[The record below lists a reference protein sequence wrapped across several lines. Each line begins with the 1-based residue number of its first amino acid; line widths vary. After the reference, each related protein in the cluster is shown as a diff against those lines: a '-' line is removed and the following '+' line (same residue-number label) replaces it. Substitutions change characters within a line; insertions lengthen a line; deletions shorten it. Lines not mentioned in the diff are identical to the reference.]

1 MSPVRV
7 TVRRTIGLAR
17 HFYSTAFAIA
27 GFLAATAALL
37 AFNLRGFEDSTVSL
51 PAAWAVSVSPV
62 LPALAA
68 LLGMDVWSDERRSGN
83 IELLLTAPVR
93 ERELT
98 FGKFLGVWVMLFIA
112 VIMSQVTTTLF
123 LSFWAPALIRDIAI
137 FAFLPA
143 IFVLVLQGALWS
155 AIAVAAS
162 AAFRNAA
169 GAACTTIALLI
180 AIPRGV
186 WWALMAWAPEARVA
200 LGVMPL
206 DAHAMDF
213 SMGLVS
219 TGMVLTYLIL
229 TAVALFTSSKR
240 IAAIRLIGTGA
251 AGLRFSTGFTVLLA
265 CVLAASS
272 ITLVHRLDFQL
283 DLPVVGS
290 AETRFSARTRNILA
304 ETHGEITV
312 TAFLKRDDARFRPVS
327 HFLRALANEADALG
341 GAKIRLRYVDPRW
354 DFEAARRLV
363 ASGVAEGSLVFAQG
377 RRQEPLALVS
387 GCDERTCASTLLK
400 VVIPPNRRCVY
411 WTHGHGE
418 SSYADYDAAFGMS
431 TIARELAA
439 EGYRNATID
448 LGTEQAIP
456 EDCAL
461 ILIAG
466 AKEAFSAA
474 ELSKLDKYLN
484 ESGGRLMV
492 LLNADETGGVAAK
505 LPSWGIRPV
514 AFTATAVPRQAATG
528 VIVSDLSEHA
538 ISRPLANCRIV
549 LETPVAFVPSA
560 AAGSGKADR
569 IEFAELA
576 SVGGSC
582 VAAVAERGVG
592 AGKDIGFHPM
602 RIIVLG
608 DASFAMNN
616 PLRSRANANRDF
628 FMNCVAYLSG
638 TDAIVGSGS
647 ETGRLVTGMD
657 DVARRRFFIASV
669 GVFPLTVFVLFAG
682 FIWLRRRRA

>member
-17 HFYSTAFAIA
+17 HFYSTVCAFA
-27 GFLAATAALL
+27 GFLAAAAALL

-51 PAAWAVSVSPV
+51 PAVWAVSVSPV
-62 LPALAA
+62 LPVLAA
-68 LLGMDVWSDERRSGN
+68 LLGMDVWSDERRTDN

-98 FGKFLGVWVMLFIA
+98 FGKFLGVWVMLFAAILL
-112 VIMSQVTTTLF
+112 SQLTTTFF
-123 LSFWAPALIRDIAI
+123 LAVWAPALIRDISV

-143 IFVLVLQGALWS
+143 IFVLVLQGTLWS
-155 AIAVAAS
+155 AIAVASS
-162 AAFRNAA
+162 AVCRHAA
-169 GAACTTIALLI
+169 GAACVTIALLI
-180 AIPRGV
+180 ALPRGL
-186 WWALMAWAPEARVA
+186 WWVLMAWMPTARIG

-206 DAHAMDF
+206 DAHALDF

-219 TGMVLTYLIL
+219 TGVVLTYFFLAAL
-229 TAVALFTSSKR
+229 ALFTASK
-240 IAAIRLIGTGA
+240 AVASLRLVGTGA
-251 AGLRFSTGFTVLLA
+251 TGLRFSTGFTVLLA
-265 CVLAASS
+265 GVLTAST
-272 ITLVHRLDFQL
+272 IALVHRLDFKL
-283 DLPVVGS
+283 DLPVTGS
-290 AETRFSARTRNILA
+290 AESRFSARTRSILA

-327 HFLRALANEADALG
+327 HFLRALANEADTVG

-354 DFEAARRLV
+354 DFDAARRLV
-363 ASGVAEGSLVFAQG
+363 SDGVAEGSLVFAQG
-377 RRQEPLALVS
+377 RRQESLALLS

-400 VVIPPNRRCVY
+400 VFIPPNRRCVY
-411 WTHGHGE
+411 WTLGHGE
-418 SSYADYDAAFGMS
+418 SSFSDYDDAFGMS
-431 TIARELAA
+431 SIARELAA
-439 EGYRNATID
+439 DGYRNATID
-448 LGTEQAIP
+448 LATVQTIP

-466 AKEAFSAA
+466 AKVSFSAA

-492 LLNADETGGVAAK
+492 LLNSAETGGVAAK

-514 AFTATAVPRQAATG
+514 AFTAKAVHRQAATG
-528 VIVSDLSEHA
+528 VIVSDLSDHA

-549 LETPVAFVPSA
+549 LENPVAFVPSA
-560 AAGSGKADR
+560 AAGGGKADR

-576 SVGGSC
+576 SVDGSC

-602 RIIVLG
+602 RVIALG

-616 PLRSRANANRDF
+616 PLRARANANRDF

-647 ETGRLVTGMD
+647 EAGLLVTGMD
-657 DVARRRFFIASV
+657 DAARRHFFLASV
-669 GVFPLTVFVLFAG
+669 GAFPLGFFVLFAG
-682 FIWLRRRRA
+682 LIYLRRRRP